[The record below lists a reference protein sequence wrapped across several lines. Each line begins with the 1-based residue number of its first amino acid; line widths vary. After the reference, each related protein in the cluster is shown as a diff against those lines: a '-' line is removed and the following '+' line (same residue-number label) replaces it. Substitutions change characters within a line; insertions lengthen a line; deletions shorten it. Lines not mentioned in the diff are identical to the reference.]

1 MKLGVLLAVLSLH
14 PACAVSPGIAV
25 RNRTTS
31 ISDDQLRSI
40 VGAVQVQIDRDFYPV
55 WLTRADVRFVQSDAD
70 VGTMWLVS
78 VFDTIPGGLKES
90 EHGFDIT
97 AGKPFATVY
106 TTPERPLS
114 AGLSHEILEMLANPW
129 LGRASV
135 VADSSPGVLF
145 DVVYVEVCDPVAWYT
160 YPIDPDHG
168 DFTQVS
174 DFVMPAWFAPP
185 LPENQQDRIPVPK
198 RWTFA
203 GGLFGPMTINGQG
216 TVSKVT
222 VTATR

>member
-14 PACAVSPGIAV
+14 PACAISPGIAV

-31 ISDDQLRSI
+31 ISDDQLRTI
-40 VGAVQVQIDRDFYPV
+40 VGAVQVQVDRDFYPI
-55 WLTRADVRFVQSDAD
+55 WLTRADIRFVDSDSD
-70 VGTMWLVS
+70 VGTMWQVS
-78 VFDTIPGGLKES
+78 VVDAVPGGFQES
-90 EHGFDIT
+90 EHSFDIA

-106 TTPERPLS
+106 ATTNHPLS
-114 AGLSHEILEMLANPW
+114 TAISHEILEMLANPW

-160 YPIDPDHG
+160 YPVDPEHG

-174 DFVMPAWFAPP
+174 DFVMPAWFAPA
-185 LPENQQDRIPVPK
+185 LPENQQDQIPVPK
-198 RWTFA
+198 KWTFA
-203 GGLFGPMTINGQG
+203 GALFGPMSTNGQG
-216 TVSKVT
+216 TFSKVA